1 MFERVAIR
9 IIYLISILASLAILY
24 KIIVYNYSLVHTAIA
39 VVFIIAI
46 LYTANKL
53 IKYIFY

>member
-9 IIYLISILASLAILY
+9 IIYLISILASVSILY

-39 VVFIIAI
+39 TVFIIAI

-53 IKYIFY
+53 VKYIFY